1 VKKNKL
7 SIFSFIIYSILLL
20 IIWGLSSI
28 AIYFYSKHI
37 EDQIILINQAG
48 KMQFLQNDLKSSIEI
63 NAYMLQENNELFNKN
78 QDLEQ
83 KILYSGKS

>member
-1 VKKNKL
+1 
-7 SIFSFIIYSILLL
+7 
-20 IIWGLSSI
+20 
-28 AIYFYSKHI
+28 
-37 EDQIILINQAG
+37 
-48 KMQFLQNDLKSSIEI
+48 MQFLQNDLKSSIEI